1 MKNISLGRYM
11 PADSFMHKADP
22 RIKFFGL
29 VVFMVLIF
37 LKFANPAMDF
47 LMYGIYAVV
56 VFILMKVTKLKIFSL
71 FKQLKSLWFMM
82 IFLLIIN
89 IFTFRNS
96 EEGNI
101 LFMIGNFAIKDAAL
115 YQTLYIFIRLVLMI
129 AVTSVLTASTRPL
142 DLTYAIEWY
151 MSPLKVIRFPVHE
164 IAMTLSIALRFIPTL
179 LDETGRIMRAQESRG
194 VDFKGGKVKEKLRG
208 VVALIVPLFV
218 SALQRSDELANAM
231 IARGYDPQAKRTR
244 YRILRFTW
252 RDLIVLLLAVS
263 FLTLVILLRVYHIDL
278 ANMLYVNIQNLL
290 SLWGLK

>member
-1 MKNISLGRYM
+1 M

-129 AVTSVLTASTRPL
+129 ALTSVLTASTRPL

>member
-1 MKNISLGRYM
+1 M

-129 AVTSVLTASTRPL
+129 ALTSVLTASTRPL

-278 ANMLYVNIQNLL
+278 VNMLYVNIQNLL

>member
-89 IFTFRNS
+89 IFTFRNR
-96 EEGNI
+96 EGNI
-101 LFMIGNFAIKDAAL
+101 LFMIGNFAIKDAAR

-129 AVTSVLTASTRPL
+129 ALTSVLTASTRPL

-179 LDETGRIMRAQESRG
+179 LDESGRIMRAQDSRG
-194 VDFKGGKVKEKLRG
+194 VDFKGGYVKEILRG

-278 ANMLYVNIQNLL
+278 ANMLYVNIQN
-290 SLWGLK
+290 

>member
-1 MKNISLGRYM
+1 M

-129 AVTSVLTASTRPL
+129 ALTSVLTASTRPL

-231 IARGYDPQAKRTR
+231 IARGYDPQAKRRTR

>member
-1 MKNISLGRYM
+1 MKNISLGRYI
-11 PADSFMHKADP
+11 PADTFMHKADP

-37 LKFANPAMDF
+37 LKFSNPAMDF
-47 LMYGIYAVV
+47 LMYGIYIIF
-56 VFILMKVTKLKIFSL
+56 VFILMKITHLKITSL

-82 IFLLIIN
+82 LFLLIIN
-89 IFTFRNS
+89 VLTFRN
-96 EEGNI
+96 NADANT
-101 LFMIGNFAIKDAAL
+101 LFMIGNFAVKDAAL

-129 AVTSVLTASTRPL
+129 ALTSILTASTKPL

-151 MSPLKVIRFPVHE
+151 MTPLKVVRFPVHE

-194 VDFKGGKVKEKLRG
+194 VDFKGGKIKEKLRA

-244 YRILRFTW
+244 YRVLRFSW
-252 RDLIVLLLAVS
+252 RDLVVLLS
-263 FLTLVILLRVYHIDL
+263 SSIFLTGVILLRAYQVDL
-278 ANMLYVNIQNLL
+278 VNLIFANVRNLFNIR
-290 SLWGLK
+290 GF

>member
-1 MKNISLGRYM
+1 VKNISLGRYM

-89 IFTFRNS
+89 IFTFRNR
-96 EEGNI
+96 EGNI

-129 AVTSVLTASTRPL
+129 ALTSVLTASTRPL

>member
-1 MKNISLGRYM
+1 
-11 PADSFMHKADP
+11 
-22 RIKFFGL
+22 
-29 VVFMVLIF
+29 
-37 LKFANPAMDF
+37 
-47 LMYGIYAVV
+47 
-56 VFILMKVTKLKIFSL
+56 
-71 FKQLKSLWFMM
+71 M

-129 AVTSVLTASTRPL
+129 ALTSVLTASTRPL

>member
-129 AVTSVLTASTRPL
+129 ALTSVLTASTRPL